1 MEVLLDVLGIRL
13 LLEYLQDLVCY
24 YSNKNY
30 LIMYT
35 IACAY
40 VVYYYVHVMIVYDDE
55 DNILL
60 FSIIS

>member
-1 MEVLLDVLGIRL
+1 
-13 LLEYLQDLVCY
+13 
-24 YSNKNY
+24 
-30 LIMYT
+30 MYT